1 MALAVTPHCP
11 GRVSGANEGTMK
23 TTIIAILSML
33 AITGCSRINTGEV
46 GLRVNFDKTVEQAE
60 LKPGSFNQTIIG
72 SILKFPIKE
81 IAADVTDLQPLAADN
96 STMKDFDLTV
106 VYSINPDS
114 VSDLW
119 VNKSRSF
126 HAEATDGEVFLMHS
140 YVQLTARNAVF
151 KVARKYAALGMNDAR
166 GAIESEIMAAMKTT
180 LEQEKLSSAILV
192 TQVQVKSIVPS
203 DAVKLSADSL
213 VRAQNENKQK
223 EVEVGTAK
231 LEAERI
237 AALNANAGAIGYM
250 SAMAQMKIA
259 EGIAN
264 GKVQTVVIPYDFKGM
279 VNVGK

>member
-1 MALAVTPHCP
+1 MKSIIIAALAVF
-11 GRVSGANEGTMK
+11 
-23 TTIIAILSML
+23 
-33 AITGCSRINTGEV
+33 AITGCTRINTGEV
-46 GLRVNFDKTVEQAE
+46 GLRVNFDKTVEDSERQ
-60 LKPGSFNQTIIG
+60 PGSFNQTIIG
-72 SILKFPIKE
+72 SILKFPVKE

-106 VYSINPDS
+106 VYNVAPAS

-119 VNKSRSF
+119 TNKSRSF
-126 HAEATDGEVFLMHS
+126 HAEADGEIYLMHQ
-140 YVQLTARNAVF
+140 YIQLTARNAAF
-151 KVARKYAALGMNDAR
+151 KVARKYQALTMNDSR
-166 GAIESEIMAAMKTT
+166 SLIEQEILASMKST
-180 LEQEKLSSAILV
+180 LDQEKLGTAINV

-203 DAVKLSADSL
+203 DAVKLSADNL